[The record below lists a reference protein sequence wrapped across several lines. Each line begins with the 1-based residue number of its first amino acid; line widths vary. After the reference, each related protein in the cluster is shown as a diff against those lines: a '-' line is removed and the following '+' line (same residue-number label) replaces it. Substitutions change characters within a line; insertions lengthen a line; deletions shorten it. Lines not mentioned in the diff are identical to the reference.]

1 MAARIIKLVL
11 MLLAPVPVL
20 AHTIIVEP
28 QTKIAS
34 LKQAVAI
41 ARNGD
46 TILVKK
52 GTYLSLNTLIDK
64 ELTILGQ
71 EQPVLDARFQE
82 EVVTITSGHVKFD
95 GFMIKNSKTG
105 SMRDF
110 AGIRLSNVEWVT
122 ISNNILE
129 HNFFGIYLSNC
140 KNIQVLKNRVTGSNN
155 LENSGNGIHLWK
167 CREVLIR
174 GNYVTNHR
182 DGIYFEFAKQC
193 LIADNFSEKN
203 IRYGLHFM
211 FSDDDVYRHNTF
223 KNNGSG
229 VSVMYTRRIV
239 MLNNT
244 FIENWGSSIY
254 GVLLK
259 EISDSRIEGNHFIRN
274 TTGIYME
281 NSDRINVTHN
291 DFIANGWAMRVLAS
305 CNNDHFTRNNY
316 QGNSFDV
323 TTNGSLKEIYF
334 NDNYWDKYEGYD
346 LNKDGTGDVPYRPI
360 SLYAQ
365 IIEQNPQSVMLMRS
379 FIVNLIDK
387 VERAIPSI
395 TPESVKDDHPKM
407 KPWKK

>member
-1 MAARIIKLVL
+1 MRSLVIKIGLILL
-11 MLLAPVPVL
+11 MPIPVL
-20 AHTIIVEP
+20 AHTIVVEP
-28 QTKIAS
+28 RTKIAS
-34 LKQAVAI
+34 IKQAVTLAQ
-41 ARNGD
+41 NGD

-52 GTYLSLNTLIDK
+52 GTYISLNTVVDK

-71 EQPVLDARFQE
+71 DYPVLDGRFRE
-82 EVVTITSGHVKFD
+82 EVLTITANRVKLD
-95 GFMIKNSKTG
+95 GFIVKNSKTG

-110 AGIRLSNVEWVT
+110 AGIRLSNVEFVT
-122 ISNNILE
+122 ISNNRLTN
-129 HNFFGIYLSNC
+129 NFFGIYLSNC
-140 KNIQVLKNRVTGSNN
+140 NHIRLLHNHITGSYNI
-155 LENSGNGIHLWK
+155 ENSGNGIHLWK
-167 CREVLIR
+167 CKQVLLS
-174 GNYVTNHR
+174 GNYVTRHR
-182 DGIYFEFAKQC
+182 DGIYFEFARKC
-193 LIADNFSEKN
+193 LIEDNLSEKN

-211 FSDDDVYRHNTF
+211 FSDDDTYRHNTF

-229 VSVMYTRRIV
+229 VSVMYTKRIA
-239 MLNNT
+239 MLDNT

-259 EISDSRIEGNHFIRN
+259 EITDARIEGNHFIRN

-281 NSDRINVTHN
+281 NSDRITVSHN
-291 DFIANGWAMRVLAS
+291 DFISNGWAMRVLAS
-305 CNNDHFTRNNY
+305 CNNDHFTQNNY
-316 QGNSFDV
+316 KGNSFDV
-323 TTNGSLKEIYF
+323 TTNGTLKEIYF

-346 LNKDGTGDVPYRPI
+346 LNKDGTGDIPYRPI

-395 TPESVKDDHPKM
+395 TPKSVKDEKPRM